1 MRRYDSAKLSNARRT
16 GSGGLRVDAT
26 LTRVGVFEYR
36 NADGSPR
43 KEYRPPTE
51 VFKADAIEGFKGAPI
66 TVGHPGLVTAD
77 NWRQHAVGHVA
88 DDVRE
93 DGDYVRSSVVI
104 QDASVIKQIESG
116 ALAEISCGYDVDLV
130 ESPGT
135 TPEGERYDAIQTNIR
150 GNHVALGPVG
160 WGRAGRDVGLRLD
173 GDEPAPGTDPDPVNF
188 RVMSDPAKPA
198 PTQIEAKD
206 VSIRVDGAAQI
217 EKLQARVDL
226 LEAENKDLK
235 DKLASEPARM
245 DAAVSA
251 RMDLLDRARA
261 LAPKLA
267 HAGKSNREI
276 QVEAIQA
283 KKPDFKADGKSDDY
297 VAATFEFVSDAAKT
311 APTAA
316 LGALRVDAANVQAN
330 AGSAN
335 AIEDA
340 RKKMVER
347 SANAWKGAK

>member
-1 MRRYDSAKLSNARRT
+1 MRRYDSAKLANARRT
-16 GSGGLRVDAT
+16 PGGGLRVDAT

-51 VFKADAIEGFKGAPI
+51 VFKADAIEGFKAAPVTI
-66 TVGHPGLVTAD
+66 GHPGLVTAA
-77 NWRQHAVGHVA
+77 NWRQHAIGHVA
-88 DDVRE
+88 DDVRQ
-93 DGDYVRSSVVI
+93 DGDYVRGSVVV
-104 QDASVIKQIESG
+104 QDAEAIKQIESG
-116 ALAEISCGYDVDLV
+116 ELAEISCGYDVDLL
-130 ESPGT
+130 ETPGT

-173 GDEPAPGTDPDPVNF
+173 GDEPTPGDPDPVNF
-188 RVMSDPAKPA
+188 EVMSDPAKAA
-198 PTQIEAKD
+198 PTKIEAKD

-235 DKLASEPARM
+235 DKLAAEPARM

-276 QVEAIQA
+276 QIEAIQA
-283 KKPDFKADGKSDDY
+283 KKPEFKADGKSDDY
-297 VAATFEFVSDAAKT
+297 VAATFEFVSDAAKA
-311 APTAA
+311 APTPA

-330 AGSAN
+330 GVSAN